1 MRKIMKRFN
10 KVMSLVMVSAMAASL
25 FVGCGNAD
33 APADNAAPE
42 ANNEA
47 AAPEAAEA
55 ENGDAA
61 SGTFKI
67 GGIGPTTGSAAV
79 YGLAVQNAAQPH

>member
-47 AAPEAAEA
+47 AAPEAAAPEAAEA

-67 GGIGPTTGSAAV
+67 GGIGQIGRAHV
-79 YGLAVQNAAQPH
+79 

>member
-47 AAPEAAEA
+47 AAPEAAAPEAAAPEAAEA

-61 SGTFKI
+61 SGTLDRK
-67 GGIGPTTGSAAV
+67 SV
-79 YGLAVQNAAQPH
+79 V